1 MNARRGGGMV
11 YAEDL
16 KSLTLQWVCGFDSHP
31 RHMEKMREILSII
44 WLPLSALA
52 VLAFFYSTWGFFNFP
67 PQEEIVA
74 IAKGYYDEYG
84 LLTVFFAALVEA
96 MLLAGWYFPGS
107 LVIVF
112 GVVLAGGNVPR
123 LIGMTIAVTLGF
135 IVAHIFNYLLGKHG
149 WYRILTALGFQEA
162 LDKAQGQLAT
172 YGPRAILLTYWHP
185 NFATLTSTAA
195 GILHI
200 PFRPFLVYSVIALIV
215 WDSLWAGLGY
225 LLGDSAVTAIG
236 PKVVVPFIACWI
248 VIALTYRAWQKRR
261 ARNDPPES
269 SQS

>member
-1 MNARRGGGMV
+1 MV

-52 VLAFFYSTWGFFNFP
+52 VLAFFYSTWGFLNFP

-84 LLTVFFAALVEA
+84 LLTVFFAALIEA

-112 GVVLAGGNVPR
+112 GVVLAGGDISQ
-123 LIGMTIAVTLGF
+123 LIGMTVAVTLGF
-135 IVAHIFNYLLGKHG
+135 IVAHICNYLLGKYG
-149 WYRILTALGFQEA
+149 WYKILSALGFQEA
-162 LDKAQGQLAT
+162 IDKAQKQLAT

-195 GILHI
+195 GILQI
-200 PFRPFLVYSVIALIV
+200 PFRPFFLYSIIALTV
-215 WDSLWAGLGY
+215 WDSLWALVGY
-225 LLGDSAVTAIG
+225 LLGDSAIAAIG
-236 PKVVVPFIACWI
+236 QEGVVPFIASWI
-248 VIALTYRAWQKRR
+248 VIALAHRAWQARR
-261 ARNDPPES
+261 AGNVPPAS